1 MQRKTIV
8 VGGGMAGMACA
19 DRLLEAGQDFLMVT
33 DVLGGRIMYSESAKV
48 NFGAYFVMGNYKH
61 AKKLLIREDLL
72 NPLQVYFHNG
82 DTEHFGVLSLH
93 TIGLL
98 PEFIRFFLAMRQF
111 SAHYETFKKRCLS
124 MPHRAA
130 LEADSYMAYIFTK
143 PAAQFAREKG
153 YAKFAADYV
162 SKFMY
167 ACTGASTDNVTALD
181 FLNVSM
187 GLMVPIH
194 RFKFDRQAI
203 AERLGDHLVT
213 DTITQVEKRDG
224 QYTLTGRSGKTYQTE
239 NVILATPASV
249 TKELLELEEIRG
261 ACKIY
266 AYHVCADLKP
276 VYRNYEINLFP
287 FTSKLMLTAKQFDGT
302 YLIYGREKDIDLN
315 QVCERFEVLSLVS
328 WEKAMY
334 VFGNAYLEQ
343 QYYNGIFV
351 AGDHNGLGLEPT
363 AISGIY
369 AANQV
374 IKKML
379 G

>member
-1 MQRKTIV
+1 MQSKTII

-19 DRLLEAGQDFLMVT
+19 DRLLEAGQDFLLVT
-33 DVLGGRIMYSESAKV
+33 DVLGGRILYSESAKV
-48 NFGAYFVMGNYKH
+48 NFGAYFVMGNYKN

-72 NPLQVYFHNG
+72 NPLQVYFHNS

-93 TIGLL
+93 TLGLL
-98 PEFIRFFLAMRQF
+98 LEFIRFFLAMRQF
-111 SAHYETFKKRCLS
+111 SSHYELFKKRCLT

-130 LEADSYMAYIFTK
+130 LEADPYMADIFTK

-153 YAKFAADYV
+153 YGKFAADYV

-167 ACTGASTDNVTALD
+167 ACTGASTEDVTALD

-194 RFKFDRQAI
+194 RFKFDRQAM
-203 AERLGDHLVT
+203 AERLGDRLVT
-213 DTITQVEKRDG
+213 DTITQLEKRDG
-224 QYTLTGRSGKTYQTE
+224 QFTLTGRSGKAYQAG

-249 TKELLELEEIRG
+249 TMELLELDEIRG

-266 AYHVCADLKP
+266 AYHVRADLKP
-276 VYRNYEINLFP
+276 IYRNYEINLFP

-343 QYYNGIFV
+343 QYDDGIFV

-374 IKKML
+374 IKKTV

>member
-1 MQRKTIV
+1 MQSKTII

-33 DVLGGRIMYSESAKV
+33 DVLGGRIMYSETAKV
-48 NFGAYFVMGNYKH
+48 NFGAYFVMGNYKN

-72 NPLQVYFHNG
+72 NPLQVYFHNS

-93 TIGLL
+93 TLGLL

-111 SAHYETFKKRCLS
+111 SSHYETFKKRCLT
-124 MPHRAA
+124 MPHKDA
-130 LEADSYMAYIFTK
+130 LEADPYMADIYTK

-153 YAKFAADYV
+153 YAKFATDYV

-167 ACTGASTDNVTALD
+167 ACTGASTDDVTALD

-194 RFKFDRQAI
+194 RFKFDRQAM
-203 AERLGDHLVT
+203 ANRLGNHLVT

-224 QYTLTGRSGKTYQTE
+224 QYTLTGRSGKTYQAE
-239 NVILATPASV
+239 NVIMATPASV
-249 TKELLELEEIRG
+249 TKKLLELDEIRG

-266 AYHVCADLKP
+266 AYHVRATIKP
-276 VYRNYEINLFP
+276 IYRNYEINLFP
-287 FTSKLMLTAKQFDGT
+287 FMSKLMLTTKQFDGT

-315 QVCERFEVLSLVS
+315 QVCERFEVLNMVS

-343 QYYNGIFV
+343 QYDDGLFV

-374 IKKML
+374 IKKAST
-379 G
+379 